1 MIKIRF
7 VFICA
12 CGVMLSGCLDSAP
25 KCNDETVVDSV
36 KEILLRDKWF
46 FVENGFTKETL
57 MAMAMENLTFEKID
71 MVTELGFV
79 DVLKPVLDLKD
90 YSHKASRISLVDFM
104 TTEVSKQSKSSYCS
118 ATLEIEYPE
127 MPQEMKQEY
136 IKGML
141 KGPIFDGGK
150 ATREVAYS
158 ARYTDDGKKIYV
170 ELLED

>member
-1 MIKIRF
+1 MRKLWF

-90 YSHKASRISLVDFM
+90 YSHKASRISSCAISHLSCYFP
-104 TTEVSKQSKSSYCS
+104 SIKYG
-118 ATLEIEYPE
+118 TL
-127 MPQEMKQEY
+127 KHTFD
-136 IKGML
+136 
-141 KGPIFDGGK
+141 IFLFHFLRHFWILYFQCCRTIRTFTLF
-150 ATREVAYS
+150 ANFCCH
-158 ARYTDDGKKIYV
+158 KIN
-170 ELLED
+170 